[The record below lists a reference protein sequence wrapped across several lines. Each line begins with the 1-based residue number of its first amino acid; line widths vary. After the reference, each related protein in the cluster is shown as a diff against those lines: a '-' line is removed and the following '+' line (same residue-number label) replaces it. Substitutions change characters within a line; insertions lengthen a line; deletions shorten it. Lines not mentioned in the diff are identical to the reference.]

1 MASSEGD
8 QLLAGTFHAIIDQIE
23 ANKIYLKLQRS
34 GIGNE
39 SSCIKH
45 TFSARFQLWMPVLH
59 QSMCTFTSK
68 LVFEVWAKYKDVPTK
83 RLKCDVTTNPSQQNL
98 KICDWTVQTN

>member
-8 QLLAGTFHAIIDQIE
+8 QLLTGAFHAIIDQME

-45 TFSARFQLWMPVLH
+45 TFSARFQL
-59 QSMCTFTSK
+59 
-68 LVFEVWAKYKDVPTK
+68 
-83 RLKCDVTTNPSQQNL
+83 
-98 KICDWTVQTN
+98 

>member
-8 QLLAGTFHAIIDQIE
+8 QLLAGAFHAIIDQME

-39 SSCIKH
+39 SSYIKY

-59 QSMCTFTSK
+59 QSMCTFKAGLWSMSK
-68 LVFEVWAKYKDVPTK
+68 
-83 RLKCDVTTNPSQQNL
+83 
-98 KICDWTVQTN
+98 I